1 MYQVRWFGTDDAD
14 FAKSIELIDATTN
27 QPLDT
32 TDADFNLQVS
42 ECGTSM
48 LTASTDDAT
57 IIIPETGTIQFTF
70 TADQMNSLEPGTTYD
85 VGLTMT
91 TNTGKTQLLVGS
103 LAIINGGF

>member
-1 MYQVRWFGTDDAD
+1 MYKVQWFGTDDAD
-14 FAKSIELIDATTN
+14 FAKAIELFDATTN

-48 LTASTDDAT
+48 LAASTEDAT
-57 IIIPETGTIQFTF
+57 IVVPETGVVQFTF
-70 TADQMNSLEPGTTYD
+70 TAEQMGGLEPGTTYD

-91 TNTGKTQLLVGS
+91 TNTGKTQLLYGT